1 MPLGRPAHEA
11 VARDLGEY
19 RRAGDCG
26 ALRIAA
32 DDGALLDAE
41 FRHAKAVHE
50 AHRVGRRDPHQR
62 LPQGSEVGSVQSV
75 RIDAAHAAR
84 HDHGPGSRAHD
95 EGVELLPACLGELL
109 RVVEARQRL
118 PVGERQALEV
128 EQDRRREQ
136 RSGEAAATGLV
147 RTRDEAVA
155 ELAV

>member
-1 MPLGRPAHEA
+1 
-11 VARDLGEY
+11 
-19 RRAGDCG
+19 
-26 ALRIAA
+26 
-32 DDGALLDAE
+32 
-41 FRHAKAVHE
+41 
-50 AHRVGRRDPHQR
+50 
-62 LPQGSEVGSVQSV
+62 VQSV

-155 ELAV
+155 ELAVEGEQPAAAAPGRAGALGGARYPAARAPARGFRSSLEASRWRRPCR